1 MCINLADRHTA
12 CGDDRAASR
21 AEVQKRSSSVREAS
35 GAARH
40 RPRLLQDEEWEKVK
54 AARNLALARERARQ
68 RREHATAVKQ
78 AAKDGLPAPAGPDA
92 EVPF

>member
-1 MCINLADRHTA
+1 MDHPPLTRAQLAQRQKDVA
-12 CGDDRAASR
+12 LDD
-21 AEVQKRSSSVREAS
+21 ET
-35 GAARH
+35 H
-40 RPRLLQDEEWEKVK
+40 FEEWEKVK